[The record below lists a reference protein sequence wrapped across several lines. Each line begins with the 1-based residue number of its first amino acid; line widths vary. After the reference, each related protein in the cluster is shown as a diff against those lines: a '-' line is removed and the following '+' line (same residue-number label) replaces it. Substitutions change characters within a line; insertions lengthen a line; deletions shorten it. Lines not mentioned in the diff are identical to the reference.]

1 MSRSVFKRVGLA
13 ALVAASLSTALT
25 APAQAQV
32 FEEGDG
38 PGVVCNGLGT
48 KLFSTT
54 DPYSCRAGDKLYSE
68 FTILHGSGSFN
79 GSAFSIADDD
89 PDHTIGF
96 TGSFDASNSPFQF
109 SYRMQIVGTGVGTR
123 QFHQI
128 KTAASST
135 ATPGP
140 NTWSKT
146 LSAVPVTSPG
156 SVVSTDVSPGGVS
169 GIATFGSGVTDVI
182 FTSTLNVTAGRVTIF
197 SDTATQKDLTKV
209 PGPLPILG
217 AGMAFGF
224 SRKLRKR
231 IGVTA

>member
-1 MSRSVFKRVGLA
+1 MSRSVFKRAGFA

-48 KLFSTT
+48 KLFSLA

-68 FTILHGSGSFN
+68 FKIEHGSSSFN
-79 GSAFSIADDD
+79 GAAFSISDDD
-89 PDHTIGF
+89 PDHTIGW
-96 TGSFDASNSPFQF
+96 TGSFLASNSPFSY
-109 SYRMQIVGTGVGTR
+109 SYRMQIVGAGVGTR
-123 QFHQI
+123 QFHQM
-128 KTAASST
+128 KTGATSS
-135 ATPGP
+135 ATGT
-140 NTWSKT
+140 NAWTKT
-146 LSAVPVTSPG
+146 LSAVPAPTPSSVTSTET
-156 SVVSTDVSPGGVS
+156 SVGGES

-182 FTSTLNVTAGRVTIF
+182 FTSTLTVTAGRVGVFTD
-197 SDTATQKDLTKV
+197 SVTQKDLTKV